1 MHGVKLRTVKRR
13 DEKTAWLE
21 KKSKEGREKKRE
33 RNDEHNEVPDG
44 ASRKEESEALEGASY
59 VFGVGVTYHDGN
71 HYGD

>member
-1 MHGVKLRTVKRR
+1 MVREEVERR
-13 DEKTAWLE
+13 EG
-21 KKSKEGREKKRE
+21 KKERE